1 VPEVLHVD
9 FDAILEMLKRLG
21 FTSKHYREYF
31 AKHRSDV
38 EQAYVNVAKETIERD
53 GEVEIDDDAE
63 VSMYGDPPEDGAYV
77 QGWVWVSRTA
87 REEEE

>member
-1 VPEVLHVD
+1 VLHVD

-38 EQAYVNVAKETIERD
+38 EQAYVDAAIED
-53 GEVEIDDDAE
+53 HEGYGNVEIDEDAE

-77 QGWVWVSRTA
+77 QGWVWVPRTA
-87 REEEE
+87 REVEE